1 MAQTTVTTR
10 LKKLINTPETE
21 VKDAMAGMAAAHP
34 DLIRVEY
41 DPNVIIRKDAPRKGK
56 VGLVSGGG
64 SGHEPMHGGFVGLGM
79 LDAACPGA
87 VFTSPTPDQMARAT
101 AAVDGGTGVLHI
113 VKNYTGDIMNF
124 EMAAEL
130 ARGEG
135 AKVNA
140 VITNDDVAVQDSLYT
155 AGRRG
160 VGVTVLLEK
169 IVGASA
175 EAGADLESLTAL
187 AKRVNANGRSMGM
200 ALTSCIVPAAGKVTF
215 EIADD
220 EMELGIG
227 IHGEPG
233 RERTKL
239 KSADEIAEI
248 LTSTIVKDLP
258 YKRGDEVLAFV
269 NGMGGTPLIELYV
282 IFNAVHRYLTG
293 EGIKVTRSLVGNY
306 ITSLEMAGCSV
317 TLLKLDAETTKLWDA
332 PVHTPA
338 LRWKV

>member
-21 VKDAMAGMAAAHP
+21 VKDAMAGMAAAHA

-64 SGHEPMHGGFVGLGM
+64 SGHEPMHGGYVGLGM

-101 AAVDGGTGVLHI
+101 AAVDGGAGVLHI

-140 VITNDDVAVQDSLYT
+140 VIPNDDVAVQDSLYT

-332 PVHTPA
+332 PVHTPS